1 MAAAKKTTRKKTTA
15 KKTAKKAT
23 AVKKVTAKKSTT
35 SKKKTTNKTNKKTTK
50 VTKRKAT
57 MKAIEEKA
65 LTTDEIEQFRN
76 VLWEK
81 RMELLGDV
89 NHMSEGA
96 LENNQQDSAGE
107 LSSMPIHMADL
118 GTDNYEKEFTIGLIE
133 SDRKLLKDID
143 HALTKVKEG
152 TYGVCEVTGKF
163 IGRAR
168 LTAKPEARY
177 HIEFAQKLEQGLVEP
192 PDENGNIDLHKTSE

>member
-1 MAAAKKTTRKKTTA
+1 MAATKKTTRKKSTT
-15 KKTAKKAT
+15 KKTAKKTT

-35 SKKKTTNKTNKKTTK
+35 SQKKTIKKTNKKTTK

-57 MKAIEEKA
+57 MKTTEEKP
-65 LTTDEIEQFRN
+65 LTAEEIEQFRK
-76 VLWEK
+76 VLWKK

-89 NHMSEGA
+89 DHMSEGA
-96 LENNQQDSAGE
+96 LDNNRQDSAGE

-133 SDRKLLKDID
+133 SDRKLLKNID
-143 HALTKVKEG
+143 RALIKVKEG
-152 TYGVCEVTGKF
+152 TYGVCEVTGRF

-192 PDENGNIDLHKTSE
+192 PDENGTTDKNGTTD

>member
-1 MAAAKKTTRKKTTA
+1 MATAKKTTRKKTIA

-23 AVKKVTAKKSTT
+23 AVKKVTAKKTTT
-35 SKKKTTNKTNKKTTK
+35 SKKKTINKKKTIRKATK

-57 MKAIEEKA
+57 MKVIEEKP
-65 LTTDEIEQFRN
+65 LTDEEIEQFRN
-76 VLWEK
+76 ILWEK
-81 RMELLGDV
+81 RLELLGDV
-89 NHMSEGA
+89 DHMSEGA
-96 LENNQQDSAGE
+96 LDNSRQDSAGE
-107 LSSMPIHMADL
+107 LSSMPIHMADV

-133 SDRKLLKDID
+133 SDRKLLKNID
-143 HALTKVKEG
+143 RALNKVKEG

-177 HIEFAQKLEQGLVEP
+177 HIEFAQKLEQGLVEL
-192 PDENGNIDLHKTSE
+192 PDENGNID

>member
-1 MAAAKKTTRKKTTA
+1 MATAKKTTRKKTIA
-15 KKTAKKAT
+15 RKTAKKAT
-23 AVKKVTAKKSTT
+23 AVKKVTAKKTTT
-35 SKKKTTNKTNKKTTK
+35 SKKKTTKKKTIRKAAK

-57 MKAIEEKA
+57 MKTIEEKP
-65 LTTDEIEQFRN
+65 LTDEEIEQFRK

-81 RMELLGDV
+81 RLELLGDV
-89 NHMSEGA
+89 DHMSEGA
-96 LENNQQDSAGE
+96 LDNNRQDSAGE
-107 LSSMPIHMADL
+107 LSSMPIHMADV

-133 SDRKLLKDID
+133 SDRKLLKNID
-143 HALTKVKEG
+143 RALNKVKDG

-192 PDENGNIDLHKTSE
+192 PDENGNID

>member
-1 MAAAKKTTRKKTTA
+1 MATAKKTTRKKTIA

-23 AVKKVTAKKSTT
+23 AVKKVTAKKTT
-35 SKKKTTNKTNKKTTK
+35 ISKKKTTKKATKKATK

-57 MKAIEEKA
+57 MKTIEEKP
-65 LTTDEIEQFRN
+65 LTDEEIEQFRN

-81 RMELLGDV
+81 RLELLGDV
-89 NHMSEGA
+89 DHMSEGA
-96 LENNQQDSAGE
+96 LDNNRQDSAGE
-107 LSSMPIHMADL
+107 LSSMPIHMADV

-133 SDRKLLKDID
+133 SDRKLLKNID
-143 HALTKVKEG
+143 RALNKVKDG
-152 TYGVCEVTGKF
+152 TYGVCEVTGKL

-177 HIEFAQKLEQGLVEP
+177 NIEFAQKLEQGLVEP
-192 PDENGNIDLHKTSE
+192 PDENGNID